1 MALSEGTTALF
12 VAKIIAISSGTPWR
26 IYVEDV
32 LKQRS
37 LVENELQ
44 ELKRQF
50 LDKARTAR
58 SFRVQVESM
67 ESLAALSRGRHIEL
81 MELRKRIDEN
91 EADLREIQRITA
103 ERKAE
108 YDRLGKLIR
117 KRRAEKM
124 QVNS

>member
-1 MALSEGTTALF
+1 M
-12 VAKIIAISSGTPWR
+12 
-26 IYVEDV
+26 EDV

-37 LVENELQ
+37 QVEVELQ

-67 ESLAALSRGRHIEL
+67 ESLAALSRGRHVEL
-81 MELRKRIDEN
+81 MELRKRIEEN

-117 KRRAEKM
+117 KRRNEKL
-124 QVNS
+124 QVNR